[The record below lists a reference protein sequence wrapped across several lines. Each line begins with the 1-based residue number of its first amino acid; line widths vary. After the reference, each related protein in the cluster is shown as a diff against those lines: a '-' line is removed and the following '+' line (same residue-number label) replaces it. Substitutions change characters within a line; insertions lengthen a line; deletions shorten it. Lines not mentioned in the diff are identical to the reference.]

1 MPEIKQ
7 NFTRG
12 KMNKDLD
19 ERLIPKGEYREA
31 QNIHISESEGSDVGA
46 IENVLSNKK
55 LTSAFSG
62 LGTNTSGEGYEVI
75 GYCKDLANKRVV
87 YFISNFS
94 NTSFT
99 DDIRHID
106 RALNVGTRDYV
117 FNAGHDS
124 AIILYDVENN
134 TQNILVKGPWL
145 NLSKNHLITGVAIV
159 EDLLFWTDNL
169 NQPRKINIQTALEE
183 GPDYYDCEEN
193 ISVAK
198 YAPYK
203 AIMLHDDSASSNSLP
218 SVQSGIESDYMK
230 ERFIRF
236 SYRYKYDDGEYS
248 LIAPFTQA
256 VFEPLNQGK
265 ITNNDRASDSDD
277 ERNETSNEPNVLT
290 GKKEVYKKGIVDIM
304 QNRINSVDL
313 RIPLPNKDEF
323 SLNNDTRI
331 KTGNKTIGIVSTN
344 CTGVTNGT
352 YSINISGGAVVSLT
366 VSGGTVTAVNFT
378 SSGSGYYEGQNITIS
393 DSPFNSSNVTLTL
406 RAQDIETIYDNPYN
420 IKEIEILLKESDGIS
435 FKLIKS
441 IKVDEISTS
450 DIVVYTHKSTSDDVK
465 HRRHAFK
472 YTYKSSE
479 PYQVLPESQVNRVFD
494 QVPLMAKT
502 LEVVGNR
509 VVFGN
514 YVENYDY
521 PTDINN
527 KKGIN
532 YRVKE
537 TIKGS
542 IDQASAISPAAEPY
556 FHGLKQFMHKTYKYH
571 TLKQRRTY
579 QVGIVF
585 SDAFGRQS
593 PVILSSNIDF
603 DNPDTITILPEIQN
617 YGTNTNAVWNTTHNS
632 YGKSL
637 SIEFQDNNL
646 TNDDK
651 FAASLPFGIVS
662 QYQKRLAYNPHGWH
676 SYRIVVKQQ
685 EQEYY
690 NVYAPNTF
698 DGWDNVEEK
707 PNNSLTGGR
716 SWLFLHGDNVNKV
729 PRSLNDTDLN
739 RDGTMGSNVR
749 LYPKVVFDSRDGL
762 VLGSV
767 SNLSDLITAVSG
779 ITDGSYTIDITDTNV
794 TTSGNGDGAQIT
806 VTISSGV
813 VSSISVVKSG
823 SGFKEG
829 DTITIASSPFDSTN
843 LVLTLQAA
851 NVYNSPGES
860 RQNNSYHELAE
871 VISLGT
877 AFEQNLYISGDD
889 NKSGTGG
896 FSIYNFIYGKNKNPL
911 VAEMQNM
918 RAYTGNTSNNEARAY
933 YLYAAVTNS
942 TTLLLGNDQLGNAT
956 AAPTDFVDD
965 DLNGWSVNMSK
976 VPHNEEI
983 KVIDTIGTAANKNE
997 IVVSANQ
1004 TFDKLGDKII
1014 FSNYYEGLSVFETE
1028 PFVSK
1033 LDVYYETSTSG
1044 LVSDLLEEIVTDPND
1059 SPTGLTIKQDTG
1071 YDFGTGQA
1079 AVSTSHPQYGSIAY
1093 LYENTEADDYIGD
1106 LDATKSVNAATKDLS
1121 FSIQKA
1127 TRVGDQANITNSLAI
1142 EEVSGVYK
1150 VKVVGAFVYRGN
1162 NNDDIQLLVEVND
1175 NVSGGVA
1182 FLSVTIQV
1190 TNSKPTISSLP
1201 ASIDIQKD
1209 AGVDSDVIVSNNN
1222 FTNGG
1227 LVTGGFFNKYS
1238 DVDIDLSFPGTTL
1251 IDLITG
1257 QTINFEDYFVAE
1269 KTSVEGVYEVKTTE
1283 EWDVINAT
1291 RFFEQSNA
1299 DRTMTI
1305 TATDSGG
1312 AVTSVSTI
1320 INEDAIIIVR
1330 GRVYEYTFSEVT
1342 KDNAES
1348 IILSSNTT
1356 SYLAW
1361 ATTGTGSDPIN
1372 PFSGLENY
1380 EEQGYLELST
1390 GNKLYTKSD
1399 LSSFA
1404 NAGKYITIKDFTTGA
1419 FNNYTVDVVE
1429 VSESGVVSVLDT
1441 FEVRRF

>member
-46 IENVLSNKK
+46 IENILSNQQ

-106 RALNVGTRDYV
+106 RALNVGTTDYV
-117 FNAGHDS
+117 FSAGHDS

-203 AIMLHDDSASSNSLP
+203 AIMLHDDSASSSSLP

-256 VFEPLNQGK
+256 VFEPLNEGE
-265 ITNNDRASDSDD
+265 ITNSADDD

-323 SLNNDTRI
+323 SNVPSAGSYNND
-331 KTGNKTIGIVSTN
+331 
-344 CTGVTNGT
+344 
-352 YSINISGGAVVSLT
+352 
-366 VSGGTVTAVNFT
+366 
-378 SSGSGYYEGQNITIS
+378 
-393 DSPFNSSNVTLTL
+393 
-406 RAQDIETIYDNPYN
+406 YN

-435 FKLIKS
+435 FKLVKS
-441 IKVDEISTS
+441 IKVDEIESS
-450 DIVVYTHKSTSDDVK
+450 DIVVYTHKSTSDTTLYN
-465 HRRHAFK
+465 RHAFK

-479 PYQVLPESQVNRVFD
+479 PYQVLPESQVNRVYD

-537 TIKGS
+537 TVKGA

-556 FHGLKQFMHKTYKYH
+556 FYGLKQFMHKTYKYH

-593 PVILSSNIDF
+593 PVILSSNVDF

-617 YGTNTNAVWNTTHNS
+617 YGTNTNAVWNTTHDS

-651 FAASLPFGIVS
+651 FAASLPFGINS
-662 QYQKRLAYNPHGWH
+662 QYQKRLVYNPHGWY

-690 NVYAPNTF
+690 NVYAPHTF
-698 DGWDNVEEK
+698 DGWDNIEEK

-749 LYPKVVFDSRDGL
+749 LYPKVIFDSRDGL
-762 VLGSV
+762 KLGAV
-767 SNLSDLITAVSG
+767 SDIGVFITDSVSG
-779 ITDGSYTIDITDTNV
+779 ITDGSYTINITDTGV
-794 TTSGNGDGAQIT
+794 TTSGDGDGAQIT
-806 VTISSGV
+806 VTILSGV
-813 VSSISVVKSG
+813 VDAISVIKSG
-823 SGFKEG
+823 SGFKED
-829 DTITIASSPFDSTN
+829 DTITITSAPFDTDT
-843 LVLTLQAA
+843 LELTLRSTD
-851 NVYNSPGES
+851 VYNSPGES

-918 RAYTGNTSNNEARAY
+918 RAYTGNTSNNKALV
-933 YLYAAVTNS
+933 LYAGDAHNS
-942 TTLLLGNDQLGNAT
+942 NSEQRHFREDQLT
-956 AAPTDFVDD
+956 STDYDID
-965 DLNGWSVNMSK
+965 SEYDLTGWSLNTAIISGQEELTINSVNTS
-976 VPHNEEI
+976 N
-983 KVIDTIGTAANKNE
+983 DYASLSSAQTISE
-997 IVVSANQ
+997 Y
-1004 TFDKLGDKII
+1004 DKIVL
-1014 FSNYYEGLSVFETE
+1014 SNYYEGLSIFETE

-1033 LDVYYETSTSG
+1033 LDIYYETSTSG
-1044 LVSDLLEEIVTDPND
+1044 LVSDLLEEIVTNSED

-1071 YDFGTGQA
+1071 YDFGTGQP
-1079 AVSTSHPQYGSIAY
+1079 AVSTSHQQYGSIAY

-1106 LDATKSVNAATKDLS
+1106 LDATQSQTSIDAGATKDLS

-1142 EEVSGVYK
+1142 EEVSGVHK

-1162 NNDDIQLLVEVND
+1162 NNDDIELLVEVND
-1175 NVSGGVA
+1175 NNSGGVA

-1209 AGVDSDVIVSNNN
+1209 AGSDSDVVVSSNN

-1227 LVTGGFFNKYS
+1227 LVTGGAFNKYS
-1238 DVDIDLSFPGTTL
+1238 DVDIDHSFPGTNL
-1251 IDLITG
+1251 RDLITG
-1257 QTINFEDYFVAE
+1257 QLINFENYFVTN
-1269 KTSVEGVYEVKTTE
+1269 KTSVEGVYEVKTKS
-1283 EWDVINAT
+1283 EWNILNAT
-1291 RFFEQSNA
+1291 RFFEQSAA

-1312 AVTSVSTI
+1312 LTTTTSTV
-1320 INEDAIIIVR
+1320 INEDDIVTVR
-1330 GRVYEYTFSEVT
+1330 GLVYEYAFSDVT
-1342 KDNAES
+1342 EDNA
-1348 IILSSNTT
+1348 LTT
-1356 SYLAW
+1356 ATDQSGDRAVYYAW
-1361 ATTGTGSDPIN
+1361 ATTGTGLDPVN
-1372 PFSGLENY
+1372 PYDDGHFLQNS
-1380 EEQGYLELST
+1380 GYLQLSA
-1390 GNKLYTKSD
+1390 GNKLFSKSD
-1399 LSSFA
+1399 LSSTLS
-1404 NAGKYITIKDFTTGA
+1404 AGKYLTIREIVQFGSR
-1419 FNNYTVDVVE
+1419 YEVDVIQ
-1429 VSESGVVSVLDT
+1429 VSASGVVSILGTFTVL
-1441 FEVRRF
+1441 RFPK

>member
-46 IENVLSNKK
+46 IENILSNKK

-124 AIILYDVENN
+124 AIILYDIENN

-218 SVQSGIESDYMK
+218 NVQSGIESDYMK

-256 VFEPLNQGK
+256 VFEPLNGGK
-265 ITNNDRASDSDD
+265 ITNSASDD

-323 SLNNDTRI
+323 SSVPSEGSYSND
-331 KTGNKTIGIVSTN
+331 
-344 CTGVTNGT
+344 
-352 YSINISGGAVVSLT
+352 
-366 VSGGTVTAVNFT
+366 
-378 SSGSGYYEGQNITIS
+378 
-393 DSPFNSSNVTLTL
+393 
-406 RAQDIETIYDNPYN
+406 YN

-435 FKLIKS
+435 FKLVKS
-441 IKVDEISTS
+441 IKVSEIDSS
-450 DIVVYTHKSTSDDVK
+450 DIVVYTHKSRDNTTLYN
-465 HRRHAFK
+465 RHAFK

-537 TIKGS
+537 TVKGT
-542 IDQASAISPAAEPY
+542 IDQASVISPAAEPY

-617 YGTNTNAVWNTTHNS
+617 YGTNTNAVWNTTHDS

-662 QYQKRLAYNPHGWH
+662 QYQKRLAYNPHGWY

-690 NVYAPNTF
+690 NVYAPHTF

-767 SNLSDLITAVSG
+767 SNLGNLITGTPPSG
-779 ITDGSYTIDITDTNV
+779 VTDGSYTIDIIDTGV
-794 TTSGNGDGAQIT
+794 TTTGNGDGAQIT
-806 VTISSGV
+806 VTVASGV
-813 VSSISVVKSG
+813 VSAISITKSG

-829 DTITIASSPFDSTN
+829 DQIYITSSPFDASN
-843 LVLTLQAA
+843 LQLTLEAQ

-942 TTLLLGNDQLGNAT
+942 TTLLLGNDQLGNAS

-965 DLNGWSVNMSK
+965 DFNGWSVNMSK
-976 VPHNEEI
+976 IPHNEEL

-1004 TFDKLGDKII
+1004 TFDKLGDKVIL
-1014 FSNYYEGLSVFETE
+1014 SNYYEGLSIFETE

-1269 KTSVEGVYEVKTTE
+1269 KTSVEGVYEVKTTG

-1291 RFFEQSNA
+1291 RFFEQSDA

-1312 AVTSVSTI
+1312 AVTSASTI
-1320 INEDAIIIVR
+1320 IDEDDIIIVR

>member
-46 IENVLSNKK
+46 IENILSNQQ

-62 LGTNTSGEGYEVI
+62 LGTNVSGEGYEVI

-117 FNAGHDS
+117 FNSGHDS
-124 AIILYDVENN
+124 AIILYDIENN
-134 TQNILVKGPWL
+134 TQSILVKGPWL

-183 GPDYYDCEEN
+183 GSDYYDCEEN

-203 AIMLHDDSASSNSLP
+203 AIMLHDDSASSGSLP
-218 SVQSGIESDYMK
+218 NVQSGIESDYMK

-256 VFEPLNQGK
+256 VFEPLNEGQ
-265 ITNNDRASDSDD
+265 ITNSDDDD
-277 ERNETSNEPNVLT
+277 ERNTTSNEPKVLT

-323 SLNNDTRI
+323 SSNP
-331 KTGNKTIGIVSTN
+331 S
-344 CTGVTNGT
+344 
-352 YSINISGGAVVSLT
+352 A
-366 VSGGTVTAVNFT
+366 
-378 SSGSGYYEGQNITIS
+378 GS
-393 DSPFNSSNVTLTL
+393 
-406 RAQDIETIYDNPYN
+406 YDNPYN

-441 IKVDEISTS
+441 VKVDEIASS
-450 DIVVYTHKSTSDDVK
+450 DIVIYTHKSRSDTALFN
-465 HRRHAFK
+465 RHAFK
-472 YTYKSSE
+472 FTYKSSE
-479 PYQVLPESQVNRVFD
+479 PYQVLTEDQVNRVYD

-514 YVENYDY
+514 YVENYAY
-521 PTDINN
+521 PTDVRN

-532 YRVKE
+532 YRVNE
-537 TIKGS
+537 TVKGEV
-542 IDQASAISPAAEPY
+542 DQAGTISGSAPY
-556 FHGLKQFMHKTYKYH
+556 LEGLKQFMHKVYKYH

-593 PVILSSNIDF
+593 PVVLSSNIDF

-617 YGTNTNAVWNTTHNS
+617 YGPNSNAVWNTTHGS

-637 SIEFQDNNL
+637 SIEFQDNDL
-646 TNDDK
+646 TNDEK
-651 FAASLPFGIVS
+651 FVARLPFGTVS
-662 QYQKRLAYNPHGWH
+662 EYQKRLVYNPHGWH

-690 NVYAPNTF
+690 NVYAPHTF
-698 DGWDNVEEK
+698 DGWDNVKEE

-739 RDGTMGSNVR
+739 RDGTMGSDVR
-749 LYPKVVFDSRDGL
+749 LYPKVIFDTRDGL
-762 VLGSV
+762 KLGSRTLGIV
-767 SNLSDLITAVSG
+767 TTNTSG
-779 ITDGSYTIDITDTNV
+779 VTDGDYTIDITDTGV
-794 TTSGNGDGAQIT
+794 TTSGDGNDAQIT
-806 VTISSGV
+806 LTVSSGA
-813 VSSISVVKSG
+813 VSAVSVVNSG
-823 SGFKEG
+823 SGFKAG
-829 DTITIASSPFDSTN
+829 DTVTIASSPFNTN
-843 LVLTLQAA
+843 NVVLTLRAED
-851 NVYNSPGES
+851 VYNSPGES
-860 RQNNSYHELAE
+860 KQNNSYHELTE

-877 AFEQNLYISGDD
+877 AYEQNLYISGDD

-896 FSIYNFIYGKNKNPL
+896 FTVYKFIYGKDKNPL
-911 VAEMQNM
+911 VGEIQNM
-918 RAYTGNTSNNEARAY
+918 RAYTGNTSNDKANVFFAR
-933 YLYAAVTNS
+933 TDKTKQ
-942 TTLLLGNDQLGNAT
+942 TTFNLDSDQLGT
-956 AAPTDFVDD
+956 AATITDDQ
-965 DLNGWSVNMSK
+965 LNGYSINFTSLALHTDVT
-976 VPHNEEI
+976 VE
-983 KVIDTIGTAANKNE
+983 DTFASQQAINL
-997 IVVSANQ
+997 SSPQ
-1004 TFDKLGDKII
+1004 TVKDADKLV
-1014 FSNYYEGLSVFETE
+1014 FSKYYEGLSVFETE
-1028 PFVSK
+1028 PFISK
-1033 LDVYYETSTSG
+1033 LDIYYETSTSG
-1044 LVSDLLEEIVTDPND
+1044 LVKDLTEEIVTDVD
-1059 SPTGLTIKQDTG
+1059 DLPTGLTIKQDT
-1071 YDFGTGQA
+1071 YNFGTGQDP
-1079 AVSTSHPQYGSIAY
+1079 VPTSHAQYGTIAY

-1106 LDATKSVNAATKDLS
+1106 LDATQSTNSGATKDLD

-1127 TRVGDQANITNSLAI
+1127 TRLGDNANITNDLTI
-1142 EEVSGVYK
+1142 QEVSGVNK
-1150 VKVVGAFVYRGN
+1150 VKVVGTFVYRGN
-1162 NNDDIQLLVEVND
+1162 SFDDIELLVEVTD
-1175 NVSGGVA
+1175 NTSGGVA
-1182 FLSVTIQV
+1182 FLTVTIQV
-1190 TNSKPTISSLP
+1190 ANSKPTIDSLP

-1209 AGVDSDVIVSNNN
+1209 AGEESNVITSNNN

-1227 LVTGGFFNKYS
+1227 LVTGGSFNKYS
-1238 DVDIDLSFPGTTL
+1238 DVDITHSFPATGIL
-1251 IDLITG
+1251 DANGNEID
-1257 QTINFEDYFVAE
+1257 FAEYFVSG
-1269 KTSVEGVYEVKTTE
+1269 KISVDGKYEVKTSE
-1283 EWDVINAT
+1283 NWNVPNAT
-1291 RFFEQSNA
+1291 QFFAANGFA
-1299 DRTMTI
+1299 RTMTI

-1312 AVTSVSTI
+1312 LTSTASTI
-1320 INEDAIIIVR
+1320 ITEDLIVVKKGFIR
-1330 GRVYEYTFSEVT
+1330 EYSFSEVNIENVQST
-1342 KDNAES
+1342 ITNKTAYA
-1348 IILSSNTT
+1348 I
-1356 SYLAW
+1356 W
-1361 ATTGTGSDPIN
+1361 ATTGTGANDPRSKLVN
-1372 PFSGLENY
+1372 NQPYVLKVY
-1380 EEQGYLELST
+1380 P
-1390 GNKLYTKSD
+1390 GNNIYTIQD
-1399 LSSFA
+1399 LS
-1404 NAGKYITIKDFTTGA
+1404 NTLGEGKYVIHSDFIIQRDVNQTKVDSYFDVIEVNSDGKTTSILETFKITQ
-1419 FNNYTVDVVE
+1419 
-1429 VSESGVVSVLDT
+1429 
-1441 FEVRRF
+1441 

>member
-1 MPEIKQ
+1 
-7 NFTRG
+7 
-12 KMNKDLD
+12 MNKDLD

-31 QNIHISESEGSDVGA
+31 QNIHISESDNSDVGA
-46 IENVLSNKK
+46 IENILSNKK

-62 LGTNTSGEGYEVI
+62 LGTNVSGEGYEVI

-99 DDIRHID
+99 DDIRHIN
-106 RALNVGTRDYV
+106 RALNAGTTSLSG
-117 FNAGHDS
+117 NAGHDS
-124 AIILYDVENN
+124 AIILYDIENN

-183 GPDYYDCEEN
+183 GSDYYDCEEN

-203 AIMLHDDSASSNSLP
+203 AIMLHDDSASSSSLP
-218 SVQSGIESDYMK
+218 NVQSGIESEYMK

-256 VFEPLNQGK
+256 VFEPLNGGR
-265 ITNNDRASDSDD
+265 ITNNDSATNPDD
-277 ERNETSNEPNVLT
+277 ERNTTSNEPNVLT
-290 GKKEVYKKGIVDIM
+290 GKKEAYKKGIVDIM

-323 SLNNDTRI
+323 TINNRTKI
-331 KTGNKTIGIVSTN
+331 KTGSKTIGIVSTN
-344 CTGVTNGT
+344 CTGVTDGT
-352 YSINISGGAVVSLT
+352 YSVTIDGGAVVSLT
-366 VSGGTVTAVNFT
+366 VSGGEVTAVNVT
-378 SSGSGYYEGQNITIS
+378 SSDSFYYEGRVIIIS
-393 DSPFNSSNVTLTL
+393 SSPFNSSNVVLTL
-406 RAQDIETIYDNPYN
+406 RAEDIDIEIANDYGNPYN
-420 IKEIEILLKESDGIS
+420 IKEIEILVKESDGIS

-441 IKVDEISTS
+441 VKVSEIDKS
-450 DIVVYTHKSTSDDVK
+450 DIIGYTHKSRSDTSL

-479 PYQVLPESQVNRVFD
+479 PYQVLTEGQVNRVYD

-514 YVENYDY
+514 YVENYSY
-521 PTDINN
+521 PTDIRN

-537 TIKGS
+537 TTKGL
-542 IDQASAISPAAEPY
+542 IDQAGTISGSAPY
-556 FHGLKQFMHKTYKYH
+556 LEGLKQFMHKAYKYH

-637 SIEFQDNNL
+637 SIEFQDNDL
-646 TNDDK
+646 TNDAK
-651 FAASLPFGIVS
+651 FIARLPFGADGS
-662 QYQKRLAYNPHGWH
+662 EYQKRLVYNPHGWH

-690 NVYAPNTF
+690 NVYAPHTF
-698 DGWDNVEEK
+698 DGWDNVEEQ

-749 LYPKVVFDSRDGL
+749 LYPKVIFDTRDGL
-762 VLGSV
+762 KLGDIT
-767 SNLSDLITAVSG
+767 SNITIFPNTSG
-779 ITDGSYTIDITDTNV
+779 VAEGDYTVNITDTGV
-794 TTSGNGDGAQIT
+794 ITSGNGDDAQIT
-806 VTISSGV
+806 LTVDSSGV
-813 VSSISVVKSG
+813 VSAVSVVDSG

-829 DTITIASSPFDSTN
+829 DTITITSSPFNTN
-843 LVLTLQAA
+843 NVVITLGS
-851 NVYNSPGES
+851 NSVYNSPGES

-896 FSIYNFIYGKNKNPL
+896 FSVYNFIYGKNKNPL

-918 RAYTGNTSNNEARAY
+918 RAYTGNTSNNQARAY
-933 YLYAAVTNS
+933 YLYSVANN
-942 TTLLLGNDQLGNAT
+942 TTTIVLGADQLGNAS

-965 DLNGWSVNMSK
+965 DFNGWSVNMSNI
-976 VPHNEEI
+976 PHNEEL
-983 KVIDTIGTAANKNE
+983 KVTDTEGTDANKHQ
-997 IVVSANQ
+997 ITVSANQ
-1004 TFDKLGDKII
+1004 DFDDIGDKII
-1014 FSNYYEGLSVFETE
+1014 LSNYYEGLSVFETE
-1028 PFVSK
+1028 PFISK
-1033 LDVYYETSTSG
+1033 LDIYYETSTSG
-1044 LVSDLLEEIVTDPND
+1044 LVKDLTEEIVTDVND
-1059 SPTGLTIKQDTG
+1059 LPTGLTIKQDTG
-1071 YDFGTGQA
+1071 YDFGTGQP
-1079 AVSTSHPQYGSIAY
+1079 AVSTSHPQYGTIAY
-1093 LYENTEADDYIGD
+1093 LYENTEADNYIAD
-1106 LDATKSVNAATKDLS
+1106 LDATQSQTSIDAGATKDLT

-1127 TRVGDQANITNSLAI
+1127 TRLGDNANITNDLAVQ
-1142 EEVSGVYK
+1142 EVSGVSK
-1150 VKVVGAFVYRGN
+1150 VKVVGTFVYRGN
-1162 NNDDIQLLVEVND
+1162 AFDDIELLVEVND
-1175 NVSGGVA
+1175 NNSGGTA
-1182 FLSVTIQV
+1182 FLTVTIQV
-1190 TNSKPTISSLP
+1190 ANSKPTLDSLP
-1201 ASIDIQKD
+1201 ASIEIQKD
-1209 AGVDSDVIVSNNN
+1209 AGGNSNVIVSNNN

-1227 LVTGGFFNKYS
+1227 LVTGGAFNKYS
-1238 DVDIDLSFPGTTL
+1238 DVDITRSFPGINL
-1251 IDLITG
+1251 RDLITG
-1257 QTINFEDYFVAE
+1257 QLINFEDYFVAE
-1269 KTSVEGVYEVKTTE
+1269 KTSVEGVYEVKTTA
-1283 EWDVINAT
+1283 EWDVPNAA
-1291 RFFEQSNA
+1291 RFFEQSAA

-1312 AVTSVSTI
+1312 LTTTTSTV
-1320 INEDAIIIVR
+1320 INEDDIVTVR
-1330 GRVYEYTFSEVT
+1330 GRAYEYTFSDITE
-1342 KDNAES
+1342 DNAW
-1348 IILSSNTT
+1348 TT
-1356 SYLAW
+1356 ATSTGGGIYVW
-1361 ATTGTGSDPIN
+1361 ATTGTGLDPVN
-1372 PFSGLENY
+1372 PYDEHFLENS
-1380 EEQGYLELST
+1380 GYIKLST
-1390 GNKLYTKSD
+1390 GNKLFSKSD
-1399 LSSFA
+1399 LSSTLS
-1404 NAGKYITIKDFTTGA
+1404 AGKYLTIREIVEFGSRYD
-1419 FNNYTVDVVE
+1419 VDVIQ
-1429 VSESGVVSVLDT
+1429 VSSSGVVSILDT
-1441 FEVRRF
+1441 FTVLRFPK

>member
-1 MPEIKQ
+1 
-7 NFTRG
+7 
-12 KMNKDLD
+12 MNKDLD

-31 QNIHISESEGSDVGA
+31 QNIHISESDNSDVGA
-46 IENVLSNKK
+46 IENILSNQQ
-55 LTSAFSG
+55 LTSSFSG

-117 FNAGHDS
+117 FNSGHDS
-124 AIILYDVENN
+124 AIILYDIENN

-183 GPDYYDCEEN
+183 GSDYYDCEEN

-203 AIMLHDDSASSNSLP
+203 AIMLHDDSASSSSLP
-218 SVQSGIESDYMK
+218 NVQSGIESDYMK

-256 VFEPLNQGK
+256 VFEPLNGGK
-265 ITNNDRASDSDD
+265 ITNNDSATDPDD
-277 ERNETSNEPNVLT
+277 ERNATSNEPNVLT
-290 GKKEVYKKGIVDIM
+290 GKKEAYKKGIVDIM

-323 SLNNDTRI
+323 TINNATKI
-331 KTGNKTIGIVSTN
+331 KTGSKTIGIVSTN
-344 CTGVTNGT
+344 CTGVTDGT
-352 YSINISGGAVVSLT
+352 YSVSISGGAVVSLT
-366 VSGGTVTAVNFT
+366 VSGGEVTAVNFT
-378 SSGSGYYEGQNITIS
+378 SSDSFYYEGRVIIIDS
-393 DSPFNSSNVTLTL
+393 SPFNVSNVVLTL
-406 RAQDIETIYDNPYN
+406 RAEDIDIEIANDYANPYN
-420 IKEIEILLKESDGIS
+420 IKEIEILVKESDGIS

-441 IKVDEISTS
+441 VKVSEIDKS
-450 DIVVYTHKSTSDDVK
+450 DIIGYTHKSRSDTSLY
-465 HRRHAFK
+465 RRHAFK

-479 PYQVLPESQVNRVFD
+479 PYQVLTEDQVNRVYD

-514 YVENYDY
+514 YVENYSY
-521 PTDINN
+521 PTDIRN

-537 TIKGS
+537 TTKGL
-542 IDQASAISPAAEPY
+542 IDQAGAISGSAPY
-556 FHGLKQFMHKTYKYH
+556 LEGLKQFMHKAYKHH

-603 DNPDTITILPEIQN
+603 DNPDTITILPETQN
-617 YGTNTNAVWNTTHNS
+617 YGANTNAVWNTTHNS

-637 SIEFQDNNL
+637 SIEFQDNDL
-646 TNDDK
+646 TNDEK
-651 FAASLPFGIVS
+651 FIARLPFGADAS

-690 NVYAPNTF
+690 NVYAPHTF
-698 DGWDNVEEK
+698 DGWDNIEEK

-749 LYPKVVFDSRDGL
+749 LYPKVIFDTRDGL
-762 VLGSV
+762 KLG
-767 SNLSDLITAVSG
+767 DITST
-779 ITDGSYTIDITDTNV
+779 ITIDTNTSGVTEGDYTVNITDTGV
-794 TTSGNGDGAQIT
+794 TTSGNGDDAQIT
-806 VTISSGV
+806 LTVDSSGT
-813 VSSISVVKSG
+813 VSAVSVVNSG
-823 SGFKEG
+823 SGFKEE
-829 DTITIASSPFDSTN
+829 DTITITSSPFDTNNFIFTLGSTS
-843 LVLTLQAA
+843 
-851 NVYNSPGES
+851 VYNSPGES
-860 RQNNSYHELAE
+860 RQNNSYHELTE

-896 FSIYNFIYGKNKNPL
+896 FSVYNFIYGKNKNPL

-918 RAYTGNTSNNEARAY
+918 RAYTGNTSNNEALV
-933 YLYAAVTNS
+933 LYAGDAHNS
-942 TTLLLGNDQLGNAT
+942 GNNRYHFREDQLTSINY
-956 AAPTDFVDD
+956 DINSEY
-965 DLNGWSVNMSK
+965 DLSGWSLNTAVISGQEELIVDSVNTTDDYAALSSTQTIDEYDK
-976 VPHNEEI
+976 V
-983 KVIDTIGTAANKNE
+983 V
-997 IVVSANQ
+997 
-1004 TFDKLGDKII
+1004 L
-1014 FSNYYEGLSVFETE
+1014 SNYYEGLSVFETE
-1028 PFVSK
+1028 PFISK
-1033 LDVYYETSTSG
+1033 LDIYYETSTSG
-1044 LVSDLLEEIVTDPND
+1044 LVKDLTEEIITDVD
-1059 SPTGLTIKQDTG
+1059 DLPTGLTIKQDTG
-1071 YDFGTGQA
+1071 YDFGTGQP
-1079 AVSTSHPQYGSIAY
+1079 AVPTSHPQYGTIAY
-1093 LYENTEADDYIGD
+1093 LYENTEADDYIAD
-1106 LDATKSVNAATKDLS
+1106 LDATKSANSGTKDLT

-1127 TRVGDQANITNSLAI
+1127 TRLGDNANITNDLTVQ
-1142 EEVSGVYK
+1142 EVSGVSK
-1150 VKVVGAFVYRGN
+1150 VKVVGTFVYRGN
-1162 NNDDIQLLVEVND
+1162 AFDDIELLVEVND
-1175 NVSGGVA
+1175 NISGGTA
-1182 FLSVTIQV
+1182 FLTVTIQV
-1190 TNSKPTISSLP
+1190 ANSKPTLDSLP
-1201 ASIDIQKD
+1201 ASIEIQKD
-1209 AGVDSDVIVSNNN
+1209 AGGNSNVIVSNNN

-1227 LVTGGFFNKYS
+1227 LVTGGAFNKYS
-1238 DVDIDLSFPGTTL
+1238 DVDIDRSFPGTTL
-1251 IDLITG
+1251 TDLITG
-1257 QTINFEDYFVAE
+1257 ETIDFEDYFVAN
-1269 KTSVEGVYEVKTTE
+1269 KTSVEGVYEVKTTG

-1291 RFFEQSNA
+1291 RFFEQSAA

-1312 AVTSVSTI
+1312 LATSVSTV
-1320 INEDAIIIVR
+1320 INEDDIVTVR
-1330 GRVYEYTFSEVT
+1330 GKIFEYTFSDITE
-1342 KDNAES
+1342 DNAW
-1348 IILSSNTT
+1348 TT
-1356 SYLAW
+1356 VTSPGGGIGGYYAW
-1361 ATTGTGSDPIN
+1361 ATTGTGLDPVN
-1372 PFSGLENY
+1372 PYDGHFLEN
-1380 EEQGYLELST
+1380 EGYIQLST
-1390 GNKLYTKSD
+1390 GNKLFSKSD
-1399 LSSFA
+1399 LSSTLS
-1404 NAGKYITIKDFTTGA
+1404 AGKYLTIREIVE
-1419 FNNYTVDVVE
+1419 FNSRWKVDVIQ
-1429 VSESGVVSVLDT
+1429 VSASGVVSILDT
-1441 FEVRRF
+1441 FTVLRFPK